1 MCLWHLTHYIKMVQK
16 LNLKNNINLKE
27 YAEIRNRNEL

>member
-1 MCLWHLTHYIKMVQK
+1 MCLWHLTHYIKMAWK
-16 LNLKNNINLKE
+16 LNLKNKYKLKK